1 MNHELLKSII
11 YDQHELIQNA
21 TIVARPS
28 YTFEPNANYVL
39 VGLRRAGKSTLL
51 YKIVRELVAS
61 GISWDQIIYIN
72 FEDERL
78 SEFQKEDFNDILSVQ
93 SELSAGQ
100 GYFFFDEIQVVSGW
114 EKFCRRMADAKERVY
129 VTGSNAGMLSREIS
143 TTLGG
148 RYLTKYVTPYDFEEY
163 LTALDVP
170 HDHRALLQTKA
181 NGRIRSHCGSYLQY
195 GGFPEVL
202 QYTAKREYISSVY
215 QKILLGDIIA
225 RNGIRNDYA
234 IKILM
239 KKLAES
245 VKSEISYT
253 KLHGILKSIGIAVG
267 KESIIDY
274 IQYAKDAYLIFSI
287 QNFYARFAERESN
300 PKYYFS
306 DNGLLNLFLDD
317 KKPSLLEN
325 AVAVYLTQKH
335 PEDVYYLK
343 SPKTGIDIDFYVPA
357 ARQAIQVAY
366 SIQGDAYE
374 REVGNLKKFAATVTE
389 PHRYIIVTYEEETTI
404 ELSDV
409 KIEVVSLMKFLLT
422 KGGRDFTA
430 S

>member
-21 TIVARPS
+21 NIVSRPS
-28 YTFEPNANYVL
+28 YVFEPNANYVL

-51 YKIVRELVAS
+51 YKIVQDLIADGV
-61 GISWDQIIYIN
+61 SWDQIIYIN

-78 SEFQKEDFNDILSVQ
+78 SEFRKEDFNDILSVQ
-93 SELSAGQ
+93 SELSSEQ
-100 GYFFFDEIQVVSGW
+100 GYFFFDEIQIVPGW

-129 VTGSNAGMLSREIS
+129 VTGSNASMLSREIA

-148 RYLTKYVTPYDFEEY
+148 RYLTKYITPYNFDEY

-170 HDHRALLQTKA
+170 HDSRALLQTKA
-181 NGRIRSHCGSYLQY
+181 NGRIRSHCADYLQY
-195 GGFPEVL
+195 GGFPETL

-215 QKILLGDIIA
+215 QKILLGDISA
-225 RNGIRNDYA
+225 RNSIRNDYA

-253 KLHGILKSIGIAVG
+253 KLHGILKSIGISVG

-287 QNFYARFAERESN
+287 QNFFARFAERESN

-325 AVAVYLTQKH
+325 SVAVCLAKKY

-343 SPKTGIDIDFYVPA
+343 SPKTGIDIDFYVPSA
-357 ARQAIQVAY
+357 NQVIQVAY

-374 REVGNLKKFAATVTE
+374 REVGNLKKFAVSVE
-389 PHRYIIVTYEEETTI
+389 DPHRYIIVTYEEETII
-404 ELSDV
+404 EVSDV
-409 KIEVVSLMKFLLT
+409 KIEVLPLMKFLLM
-422 KGGRDFTA
+422 K
-430 S
+430 

>member
-93 SELSAGQ
+93 SELSSGQ
-100 GYFFFDEIQVVSGW
+100 GYFFFDEIQIVSGW

-181 NGRIRSHCGSYLQY
+181 NGRIRSHCGNYLQY

-366 SIQGDAYE
+366 SIQGDAYG

-422 KGGRDFTA
+422 K
-430 S
+430 

>member
-93 SELSAGQ
+93 SELSSGQ
-100 GYFFFDEIQVVSGW
+100 GYFFFDEIQIVSGW

-170 HDHRALLQTKA
+170 HDHRAWLQTKA

-325 AVAVYLTQKH
+325 AVAVDLTQKH

-422 KGGRDFTA
+422 K
-430 S
+430 

>member
-1 MNHELLKSII
+1 MNHELLKSIV

-93 SELSAGQ
+93 SELSSGQ
-100 GYFFFDEIQVVSGW
+100 GYFFFDEIQIVSGW

-163 LTALDVP
+163 LTALDVS

-422 KGGRDFTA
+422 K
-430 S
+430 

>member
-1 MNHELLKSII
+1 MNHDLLKNII

-21 TIVARPS
+21 DIVARPS
-28 YTFEPNANYVL
+28 YSFEPNANYVL

-51 YKIVRELVAS
+51 FKIVQDLVAK
-61 GISWDQIIYIN
+61 GVTWEQIIYIN

-93 SELSAGQ
+93 SELSAER
-100 GYFFFDEIQVVSGW
+100 GYFFFDEIQIVPGW
-114 EKFCRRMADAKERVY
+114 EKFCRRMADTKEHVY
-129 VTGSNAGMLSREIS
+129 VTGSNASMLSREIS

-148 RYLTKYVTPYDFEEY
+148 RYLTKYVTPYDFDEY
-163 LTALDVP
+163 LTAQNVP
-170 HDHRALLQTKA
+170 HDTRALLQTKA
-181 NGRIRSHCGSYLQY
+181 NGRIRSYCTEYLQY
-195 GGFPEVL
+195 GGFPEAI
-202 QYTAKREYISSVY
+202 QYTAKREYISGVY
-215 QKILLGDIIA
+215 QKILLGDIIT

-253 KLHGILKSIGIAVG
+253 KLHGILKSIGISVG

-274 IQYAKDAYLIFSI
+274 IQYAKDAYLIFSV
-287 QNFYARFAERESN
+287 QNYYARFAEKESN

-325 AVAVYLTQKH
+325 AVAVYLTQNH
-335 PEDVYYLK
+335 PQDVFYLK
-343 SPKTGIDIDFYVPA
+343 SPKTGIDIDFYVPS
-357 ARQAIQVAY
+357 ARQVVQVAY

-374 REVGNLKKFAATVTE
+374 REVGNLKKFAATTTE
-389 PHRYIIVTYEEETTI
+389 THRYVIVTYEEEKI
-404 ELSDV
+404 INDSDV
-409 KIEVVSLMKFLLT
+409 KIEVVPLMKFLL
-422 KGGRDFTA
+422 KC
-430 S
+430 

>member
-78 SEFQKEDFNDILSVQ
+78 SEFQKEDFNDLLSVQ
-93 SELSAGQ
+93 SELSSGQ

-422 KGGRDFTA
+422 K
-430 S
+430 

>member
-11 YDQHELIQNA
+11 YDQHEVIRNA
-21 TIVARPS
+21 DIVSRPS
-28 YTFEPNANYVL
+28 YTFEANANYVL

-51 YKIVRELVAS
+51 YKIVRNLIAGGV
-61 GISWDQIIYIN
+61 SWDQIIYIN

-78 SEFQKEDFNDILSVQ
+78 SEFRKEDLNDILSVQ
-93 SELSAGQ
+93 SELSSAQ
-100 GYFFFDEIQVVSGW
+100 GYFFFDEIQIVPGW
-114 EKFCRRMADAKERVY
+114 EKFCRRMADARERVY
-129 VTGSNAGMLSREIS
+129 VTGSNASMLSREIA

-148 RYLTKYVTPYDFEEY
+148 RYLTKYVTPYNFDEY
-163 LTALDVP
+163 LTALDIP
-170 HDHRALLQTKA
+170 HDSRALYQTKA
-181 NGRIRSHCGSYLQY
+181 NGRIRSHCADYLQY
-195 GGFPEVL
+195 GGFPEAL
-202 QYTAKREYISSVY
+202 RYTARREYISSVY

-234 IKILM
+234 IRILM

-253 KLHGILKSIGIAVG
+253 KLHGILKSIGISVG

-317 KKPSLLEN
+317 KNTSLLEN
-325 AVAVYLTQKH
+325 AVAVCLIQKY
-335 PEDVYYLK
+335 PADVYYLK
-343 SPKTGIDIDFYVPA
+343 SPKTGIDIDFYAPSAKQV
-357 ARQAIQVAY
+357 IQVAY

-374 REVGNLKKFAATVTE
+374 REIGNLKKFAATVTE
-389 PHRYIIVTYEEETTI
+389 PHSYIIVTYEEETTI
-404 ELSDV
+404 EMPDV
-409 KIEVVSLMKFLLT
+409 KIQVVPLMKFLLT
-422 KGGRDFTA
+422 K
-430 S
+430 

>member
-93 SELSAGQ
+93 SELSSGQ
-100 GYFFFDEIQVVSGW
+100 GYFFFDEIQIVSGW

-202 QYTAKREYISSVY
+202 QYTAKREHISSVY

-422 KGGRDFTA
+422 K
-430 S
+430 

>member
-1 MNHELLKSII
+1 MKHELLKSII

-93 SELSAGQ
+93 SELSSGQ

-129 VTGSNAGMLSREIS
+129 VTGSNAGILSREIS

-422 KGGRDFTA
+422 K
-430 S
+430 

>member
-51 YKIVRELVAS
+51 YKIVRELVSS

-93 SELSAGQ
+93 SELSSGQ
-100 GYFFFDEIQVVSGW
+100 GYFFFDEIQIVSGW

-389 PHRYIIVTYEEETTI
+389 PHRYIIVTYEEETTL

-422 KGGRDFTA
+422 K
-430 S
+430 

>member
-1 MNHELLKSII
+1 MNHKLLKSII

-21 TIVARPS
+21 AIVARPS

-39 VGLRRAGKSTLL
+39 VGLRRSGKSTLL

-61 GISWDQIIYIN
+61 GISWNQIIYIN

-78 SEFQKEDFNDILSVQ
+78 SEFRKEDFNDILSVQ
-93 SELSAGQ
+93 SELSSER
-100 GYFFFDEIQVVSGW
+100 GYFFFDEIQIVPGW
-114 EKFCRRMADAKERVY
+114 EKFCRRIADAKERVY
-129 VTGSNAGMLSREIS
+129 VTGSNASMLSREIS

-148 RYLTKYVTPYDFEEY
+148 RYLTKYITPYDFDEY

-181 NGRIRSHCGSYLQY
+181 NGRIRSHCADYLQY
-195 GGFPEVL
+195 GGFPEAL
-202 QYTAKREYISSVY
+202 QYTAKREYVSSVY

-267 KESIIDY
+267 KDSIIDY

-325 AVAVYLTQKH
+325 AVAVCLTQKY

-343 SPKTGIDIDFYVPA
+343 SPKTGIDIDFYVPSA
-357 ARQAIQVAY
+357 KRVIQVAY

-374 REVGNLKKFAATVTE
+374 REVGNLKKFAATMTE
-389 PHRYIIVTYEEETTI
+389 PHHYIIVTYEEE
-404 ELSDV
+404 SD
-409 KIEVVSLMKFLLT
+409 IEVDGVAISVVPLMKFLLET
-422 KGGRDFTA
+422 
-430 S
+430 

>member
-61 GISWDQIIYIN
+61 GVSWDQIIYIN

-78 SEFQKEDFNDILSVQ
+78 SEFQKEDFNDVLSVQ
-93 SELSAGQ
+93 SELSSGQ
-100 GYFFFDEIQVVSGW
+100 GYFFFDEIQIVSGW

-195 GGFPEVL
+195 GGFPEAL

-267 KESIIDY
+267 KDSIIDY

-325 AVAVYLTQKH
+325 AVAVCLTKKH

-343 SPKTGIDIDFYVPA
+343 SPKTGIDIDFYVPS

-389 PHRYIIVTYEEETTI
+389 PHRYIIVTYEEETTL

-422 KGGRDFTA
+422 K
-430 S
+430 